1 MICKCCGSRLYC
13 KNSRPSKRFS
23 GAVWRRYICPGCDTS
38 MYTIETEELDYS
50 KRKYPDEELKAE
62 LNRLKKQVQE
72 YEILLYQIR
81 KLCKDGVK
89 V

>member
-1 MICKCCGSRLYC
+1 MTCKACGSRLYC
-13 KNSRPSKRFS
+13 KDSRPSKRFE
-23 GAVWRRYICPGCDTS
+23 GTWQRRYICFNCNRTL
-38 MYTIETEELDYS
+38 YTIETEELDYS

-62 LNRLKKQVQE
+62 LNKLKKQVQE
-72 YEILLYQIR
+72 YEILLYQIK